1 MGNIFSNGG
10 MFGKPIPLQ
19 GAKPIGAVPLQG
31 AQPVTRPLGVVAP
44 QQGAAAA
51 PTAAPSTK
59 PPPAFGHQP
68 LIPPTNVPMG
78 KPGDCPICH

>member
-19 GAKPIGAVPLQG
+19 GAKPMGAVPLQGQSQG

-44 QQGAAAA
+44 QQA
-51 PTAAPSTK
+51 PAAAPSTK

>member
-19 GAKPIGAVPLQG
+19 GAKPMGAVPLQG

-44 QQGAAAA
+44 QQAAPAAAQ
-51 PTAAPSTK
+51 T

-68 LIPPTNVPMG
+68 LIPPTSVPLG
-78 KPGDCPICH
+78 KKGECPICH

>member
-19 GAKPIGAVPLQG
+19 GAKPMGAVPLQGQGQG

-44 QQGAAAA
+44 QQAAQAA
-51 PTAAPSTK
+51 PAKT
-59 PPPAFGHQP
+59 PPAFGHQP
-68 LIPPTNVPMG
+68 LIPPTSVPMG
-78 KPGDCPICH
+78 KKGECPICH